1 MTQNNATPAKGWR
14 YYDGH
19 PHNRDMLEIA
29 LIVITLSIA
38 LTMCPWRQLGNR
50 KPLVTQTHGDI
61 SALWTPLLATLVVLP
76 WLWALPTL
84 HHMPLQMQWSG
95 ACLVMLCLGWPL
107 AIPTLRVVGAIAYAV
122 SPNLEI
128 SEALRLTVW
137 HGVIPATFAM
147 LWGAMLRRWLGTRIF
162 VYIFGRSFVGTVVC
176 LFAAGLLSAA
186 MGHELPGVNEDLST
200 IARWL
205 MAWGDAVITGMLT
218 AVFVAYKPEW
228 LATWSDD
235 LYLSDKK

>member
-1 MTQNNATPAKGWR
+1 
-14 YYDGH
+14 
-19 PHNRDMLEIA
+19 MLEIA
-29 LIVITLSIA
+29 LLFIA
-38 LTMCPWRQLGNR
+38 LIAALALRPWRQLANR
-50 KPLVTQTHGDI
+50 QALVTQDHGD
-61 SALWTPLLATLVVLP
+61 SSPLWTPLLATLVVLP

-84 HHMPLQMQWSG
+84 HQMPLQLQWSG

-107 AIPTLRVVGAIAYAV
+107 SVLALCAVGGLAYV
-122 SPNLEI
+122 ISPNLEAA
-128 SEALRLTVW
+128 EALRLTVW
-137 HGVIPATFAM
+137 HGLVPATLAL
-147 LWGAMLRRWLGTRIF
+147 LWGAALRRWLGTRIF
-162 VYIFGRSFVGTVVC
+162 VYIFGRGFVGTVIC

-205 MAWGDAVITGMLT
+205 MAWGDAVVTGMVC

-235 LYLSDKK
+235 LYLYGKKG